1 LPGISHDGRNAMTSH
16 IECILL
22 IALSSLVQAAFVL
35 PIRYFR
41 GWRWEQMWVA
51 QAIACGFWAL
61 LWACMLPRET
71 WRLAAALPLSH
82 WILCYALGVLW
93 GVGGVAYG
101 LTLTR
106 LGISFAYSFVFGVTI
121 LVGALLPL
129 PFDPA
134 QRLLRPYAFAE
145 GIILGLIGTAAI
157 GIVRRG
163 HREDDLMAL
172 PFPPPRYRWA
182 IFLAVLAGAFSA
194 CYGLAFSVRADVLT
208 SLITRGVSPTS
219 APLVVALPL
228 YIGSASFAV
237 PFGLI
242 CANRTGSLG
251 LFARRGD
258 LRNLS
263 LSLAMGICGTCG
275 SLLYGWAI
283 SAQGHLPSNISYC
296 ILTILYVVAGNG
308 LAYFTGE
315 LRRRSFAANAT
326 ILASLACLMS
336 AVWLLRTG

>member
-1 LPGISHDGRNAMTSH
+1 MTSH
-16 IECILL
+16 TECISL
-22 IALSSLVQAAFVL
+22 IALSSIVQAAFVL
-35 PIRYFR
+35 PIRHFR

-51 QAIACGFWAL
+51 QAAACGFWAL
-61 LWACMLPRET
+61 LWACIIPRET

-129 PFDPA
+129 LFDPA
-134 QRLLRPYAFAE
+134 QGLLRPYAFT
-145 GIILGLIGTAAI
+145 GGVVLGVIGTAAI
-157 GIVRRG
+157 GVVRRG
-163 HREDDLMAL
+163 HSENGLMAL
-172 PFPPPRYRWA
+172 PFSPPRYRWA

-208 SLITRGVSPTS
+208 SLITRGISPTS
-219 APLVVALPL
+219 ASLVVALPL

-242 CANRTGSLG
+242 CAKRTGSLD
-251 LFARRGD
+251 LFARRGN

-263 LSLAMGICGTCG
+263 LALAMGICGTCG
-275 SLLYGWAI
+275 SLLYGWAVG
-283 SAQGHLPSNISYC
+283 AQGHLPSSISYC
-296 ILTILYVVAGNG
+296 ILTILYVVAGN
-308 LAYFTGE
+308 LMAYFTGE
-315 LRRRSFAANAT
+315 LRHRSFAVSAA
-326 ILASLACLMS
+326 ILASLACLIS